1 MCSYTSILYIYTYIH
16 QYFMHIYLHK
26 YTHTSHSSHVN
37 TLTSRSPHL
46 HQDIH
51 VCIHGGAHGQLPA
64 HTICM
69 YNAFSQT
76 HTYILLSIRMCL
88 SIYIY
93 EKNWKLY
100 STIPWQTD
108 TNWTSNC
115 IVNSKL
121 HEVLNNSNKAL
132 ICQLCHQRW
141 LAYRVPATTDTTCRS
156 RVTSPTPLVTV
167 HGKKMS
173 TSRVV
178 NQVEKAWRELSVQCA
193 FPY

>member
-88 SIYIY
+88 SVYIYIYIYIYIY
-93 EKNWKLY
+93 EKK
-100 STIPWQTD
+100 TEHFTQ
-108 TNWTSNC
+108 
-115 IVNSKL
+115 
-121 HEVLNNSNKAL
+121 
-132 ICQLCHQRW
+132 
-141 LAYRVPATTDTTCRS
+141 RS
-156 RVTSPTPLVTV
+156 RDKRTQTE
-167 HGKKMS
+167 
-173 TSRVV
+173 
-178 NQVEKAWRELSVQCA
+178 QVII
-193 FPY
+193 